1 MMIKQ
6 QIELSAEKLQT
17 GFMHAEAEI
26 CLYHATH
33 RKIVADKV
41 EWLR

>member
-6 QIELSAEKLQT
+6 QIVLSAEKVQT
-17 GFMHAEAEI
+17 DFMHAEAEI

-33 RKIVADKV
+33 RKI
-41 EWLR
+41 